1 MLEWWR
7 LLPKPASRKRIVKT
21 ERRDPEAELCRVLM
35 KTSAMKFGLF
45 KLSSGKLSP
54 YYIDLRMVPGDPKGL
69 RTVIEMYERLVK
81 SDVGIST
88 FDRVAGVPTAGVP
101 YASILAY
108 RLAKPFLYVRRELKT
123 HGSERRVEGQL
134 LPGDRVVVMDDL
146 VTTGKNTLQAA
157 EAIRAEGGQV
167 EHAVVLIDRQ
177 EGGGIALANVGV
189 KLHAF
194 TTISRMARRLLDTGV
209 IEDDQYEDILAQIST

>member
-1 MLEWWR
+1 
-7 LLPKPASRKRIVKT
+7 
-21 ERRDPEAELCRVLM
+21 M
-35 KTSAMKFGLF
+35 KTGATKFGLF

-69 RTVIEMYERLVK
+69 RTVIKIYEDLVK
-81 SDVGIST
+81 SRIGVSS

-108 RLAKPFLYVRRELKT
+108 RLAKPFLYVRRDWKP
-123 HGSERRVEGQL
+123 HGGERRVEGQL
-134 LPGDRVVVMDDL
+134 LPGERVVVVDDL
-146 VTTGKNTLQAA
+146 VTTGKNTLQVA

-177 EGGGIALANVGV
+177 EGGGPALQRAGM

-194 TTISRMARRLLDTGV
+194 TTVSNIARRLLEAGV
-209 IEDDQYEDILAQIST
+209 IEDEDYEAILAQITG

>member
-1 MLEWWR
+1 M
-7 LLPKPASRKRIVKT
+7 PKPARTKKIVKT
-21 ERRDPEAELCRVLM
+21 ERRDPEVELCRVLM

-69 RTVIEMYERLVK
+69 RTVIEIYERLVR
-81 SDVGIST
+81 SDIRVSM
-88 FDRVAGVPTAGVP
+88 FERVAGVPTAGVP

-134 LPGDRVVVMDDL
+134 LPGDRVVVIDDL

-157 EAIRAEGGQV
+157 EGIRAEGGQV

-177 EGGGIALANVGV
+177 EGGGPALANVGV

-194 TTISRMARRLLDTGV
+194 TTISRIARRLLDRGV